1 MTSKQRY
8 TYTVLRYVHDVV
20 TSEFVNV
27 GVLMFA
33 PASNTV
39 KVAVRTSIGRIKHI
53 FPDLDRQAF
62 LSSMKAAERAVRK
75 ISKNLD
81 QGDLLAEFTDAAAIA
96 RKVLVSDDS
105 SLQWSPVSGGLTDDT
120 DKTFDRVYRRYVSRY
135 DIKSP
140 HRRSDDEVWRPVRLL
155 LEEKNIPV
163 EFDEK
168 VIAGTSD
175 EIIFKRAWRNGVWHA
190 YEPLSFDL
198 ADAEGIKDKARRWRG
213 HLEAVHD
220 GAKTDLKLHFIVGAP
235 QNIELWTAYQNAV
248 KILSEAAFHPEIYEE
263 SDIPQLVKKIEDE
276 VRQHTAAK
284 HPVMLT

>member
-20 TSEFVNV
+20 TGEFVNV
-27 GVLMFA
+27 GVLMYA
-33 PASNTV
+33 PKSNLV
-39 KVAVRTSIGRIKHI
+39 KVAVRTSIGRIKHV

-62 LSSMKAAERAVRK
+62 LTAVKAAERSARK
-75 ISKNLD
+75 IARGLE
-81 QGDLLAEFTDAAAIA
+81 QGDLLAEFADAASIA

-105 SLQWSPVSGGLTDDT
+105 SLQWSSVSGGLTENAE
-120 DKTFDRVYRRYVSRY
+120 KTFDRVYRRYVSRY
-135 DIKSP
+135 DTKSP

-155 LEEKNIPV
+155 LEEKNVPV

-168 VIAGTSD
+168 IIAGTSD
-175 EIIFKRAWRNGVWHA
+175 EIVFKRAWRNGVWHA

-220 GAKTDLKLHFIVGAP
+220 GAQSDLKLHFVVGAP
-235 QNIELWTAYQNAV
+235 QNHALLGAYHNAIR
-248 KILSEAAFHPEIYEE
+248 ILSEAAFHPKIYEE
-263 SDIPQLVKKIEDE
+263 NEIPQLVNKIEDE
-276 VRQHTAAK
+276 VREHMTTQALHAN
-284 HPVMLT
+284 